1 MGILE
6 LLFGSKE
13 TNNKKKTKAEIEK
26 ENIALSGSNR
36 LQRDGGTSDRRRQM
50 GFMGR
55 SREHGHLTA
64 P

>member
-26 ENIALSGSNR
+26 E
-36 LQRDGGTSDRRRQM
+36 RREKERKLW
-50 GFMGR
+50 
-55 SREHGHLTA
+55 ELA
-64 P
+64 EEYAEDE